1 MDSIQLKTMELLT
14 YHCGCLGNL
23 VTMAT
28 RYVADAYSL
37 KEPLFFTIIYPCD
50 MAYFHQPIRIEL
62 QLCSIAQ
69 PEERETQIVLLGYDA
84 HFCLHFILFVGLVHV
99 VMTVAVNVFG
109 RLLI

>member
-1 MDSIQLKTMELLT
+1 MS
-14 YHCGCLGNL
+14 N
-23 VTMAT
+23 
-28 RYVADAYSL
+28 YSYRL
-37 KEPLFFTIIYPCD
+37 MSPCD

-84 HFCLHFILFVGLVHV
+84 HFCLQLILFVGLVHV

>member
-1 MDSIQLKTMELLT
+1 MSKLLVSNFYKQL
-14 YHCGCLGNL
+14 
-23 VTMAT
+23 
-28 RYVADAYSL
+28 
-37 KEPLFFTIIYPCD
+37 TIAEIPCD

-84 HFCLHFILFVGLVHV
+84 HFCLQLILFVGLVHV